1 MGSRY
6 FPVSHDETAGTDDA
20 PLVGEARPMRLR
32 LVDSASL
39 LPDKLA
45 RRRRA
50 RRLMLREL
58 ALLSSAG
65 SGEPDRTDR
74 HP

>member
-1 MGSRY
+1 MGSRHAPG
-6 FPVSHDETAGTDDA
+6 FHVAPEGSGDE

-32 LVDSASL
+32 LVDSAAL

-58 ALLSSAG
+58 ALLAG
-65 SGEPDRTDR
+65 APTSDRR
-74 HP
+74 GRQP

>member
-1 MGSRY
+1 MGSRHA
-6 FPVSHDETAGTDDA
+6 PTSHEASEESDDE
-20 PLVGEARPMRLR
+20 PLMGEARPMRLR
-32 LVDSASL
+32 LAESAAL

-58 ALLSSAG
+58 ALLG
-65 SGEPDRTDR
+65 STAVPEQMGRQP
-74 HP
+74 

>member
-6 FPVSHDETAGTDDA
+6 HPGWDGPHGQAEEVA
-20 PLVGEARPMRLR
+20 LVGEARPMRLR
-32 LVDSASL
+32 LADSAAL

-58 ALLSSAG
+58 AQLASAAVPERTG
-65 SGEPDRTDR
+65 REP
-74 HP
+74 